1 MCNAPWNPKILRAAT
16 LVPDL
21 PNASTALFLK
31 LVSIRAFMVVLLI
44 AIAAF
49 FGVRARKD
57 AGGGVSITNE
67 ELLAQF
73 KDTELTRHKN
83 FVWNLLLTAFMIF
96 CLIVFEKAPQY
107 DVFALGLVVALALNF
122 PTSRSRTGCSRSTRC
137 RCSRCARPCSSP
149 A

>member
-1 MCNAPWNPKILRAAT
+1 MP
-16 LVPDL
+16 
-21 PNASTALFLK
+21 
-31 LVSIRAFMVVLLI
+31 
-44 AIAAF
+44 
-49 FGVRARKD
+49 ARTP
-57 AGGGVSITNE
+57 GGGVSITNE

-96 CLIVFEKAPQY
+96 CLIVFEKVPQY
-107 DVFALGLVVALALNF
+107 DVFALGLVVAPALNY